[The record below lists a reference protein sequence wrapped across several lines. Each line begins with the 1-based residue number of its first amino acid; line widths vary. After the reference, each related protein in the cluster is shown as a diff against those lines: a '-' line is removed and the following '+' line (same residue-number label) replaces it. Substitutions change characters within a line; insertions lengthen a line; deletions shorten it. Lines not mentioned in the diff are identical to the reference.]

1 MTHRILSMDLLRASA
16 IMLVLLGHVVLSYG
30 APSHLAPLQFGGTG
44 VDLFFVLSG
53 WLLGCQLFKELK
65 HNNKVDI
72 RKFWSRRWMRTIP
85 AYYAVLIFSVTQQYL
100 TKENFSFPWEYFV
113 FVQNYY
119 YPLEFFSISWSLSV
133 EEQFYLAIAPLVA
146 FSAKLKTPIRTLIL
160 LTVLI
165 LPLIFRLLGWCNNYQ
180 ETHVRWD
187 GCVMGVLLAHLY
199 YSYPVFW
206 KKLTRIA
213 PILAATALL
222 MYLYNFYAHWDHSL
236 PFRNPDKLLLAFMFG
251 SWVLLANSDKAWAN
265 NLYLPG
271 AQYIATRSYAM
282 YLLHPE
288 ALALLNK
295 FALGTP
301 FIIYLALTLVITL
314 IMSELLYRIVEKP
327 SMDIREKFAVSR
339 QA

>member
-1 MTHRILSMDLLRASA
+1 MTHRILSMDLLRACA
-16 IMLVLLGHVVLSYG
+16 ILLVLVGHAVLSYG
-30 APSHLAPLQFGGTG
+30 APKHLAPLQFGGTG

-65 HNNKVDI
+65 KNNKI
-72 RKFWSRRWMRTIP
+72 NIKKFWTRRWMRTIP
-85 AYYAVLIFSVTQQYL
+85 AYYAVLCFSVAQQY
-100 TKENFSFPWEYFV
+100 FSRPSFDFPWEYFI
-113 FVQNYY
+113 FIQNYY

-146 FSAKLKTPIRTLIL
+146 FSAKLKAPKRTLIL
-160 LTVLI
+160 ITVLV
-165 LPLIFRLLGWCNNYQ
+165 LPLIFRQLGWSNNYQ

-199 YSYPVFW
+199 YSYPLFW
-206 KKLTRIA
+206 QRLIRIA
-213 PILAATALL
+213 PTLAIIALL
-222 MYLYNFYAHWDHSL
+222 MYIYNFYAHWNHDL

-251 SWVLLANSDKAWAN
+251 SWVLLANSGKEWAT

-288 ALALLNK
+288 ALALLNRLSIK
-295 FALGTP
+295 VP
-301 FIIYLALTLVITL
+301 FVVYLAATLVITL
-314 IMSELLYRIVEKP
+314 LLSELLYRIIEKP
-327 SMDIREKFAVSR
+327 SMDIREKFSVSKHT
-339 QA
+339 